1 MLALDNMRE
10 AMRAP
15 MLSIVILTSVL
26 GGAVPGAAAAEST
39 TEAKPPT
46 VLLCPICKRISERQ
60 MGYAEKAGNTLARG
74 ALNTSLGWT
83 ELIRQPAQEVKR
95 GGNAF
100 VGIANGV
107 GQGLNRTFTG
117 LAELFTFWTP
127 KVQGQ
132 YLHFSKDCPLD
143 ATQ

>member
-1 MLALDNMRE
+1 
-10 AMRAP
+10 MRAAT
-15 MLSIVILTSVL
+15 LSVL
-26 GGAVPGAAAAEST
+26 ILASVLSWAVSGAAGAESAADT
-39 TEAKPPT
+39 QPPAP
-46 VLLCPICKRISERQ
+46 LLCPICKRISEQ
-60 MGYAEKAGNTLARG
+60 QISYAEKAGNTLARG

-127 KVQGQ
+127 KIQGQ